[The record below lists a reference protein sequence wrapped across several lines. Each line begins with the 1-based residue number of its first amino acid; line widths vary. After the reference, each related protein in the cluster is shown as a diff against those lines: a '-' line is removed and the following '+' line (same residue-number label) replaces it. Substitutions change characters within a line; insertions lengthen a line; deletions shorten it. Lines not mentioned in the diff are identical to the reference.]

1 MSGACRMA
9 RVRRLVGICCAAL
22 LVAGCASTDDGSGEP
37 VPPFHPG
44 TVTTRETDSG
54 ADAKPADTFT
64 VVATG
69 DELIHPALTE
79 QAEADGGGRRDY
91 EPLLAGIKPVI
102 SSADLAICHMETP
115 IATADGPFKGYP
127 LFYVPPEIATAV
139 ADTGYD
145 TCSTASNHT
154 LDQGAEGVRTTLDT
168 LDAAKIGHTGS
179 ARTEQ
184 EAGTPLIR
192 VVRGVK
198 VGQVSFTF
206 GLNQGTEAP
215 EPWTVNELSVNA
227 VLDAARKA
235 RAAGAEVVIASIHWG
250 IENQH
255 EPTAEQKD
263 MARQILADPA
273 VDLIVGHHAH
283 VVQPFE
289 KIGDKWVAYGLGNS
303 VAKHEQPRGD
313 TEEGVIARFTFTKSD
328 TGWRVAKAEY
338 IPTLIDLG
346 PPIRLRNL
354 TTDSSVDPAR
364 KKEALDRTDQ
374 VVLSEGAGND
384 GLTRPEG

>member
-1 MSGACRMA
+1 MA
-9 RVRRLVGICCAAL
+9 RVRRLVALCCVAL
-22 LVAGCASTDDGSGEP
+22 LVAGCTDNNAGSGEP

-44 TVTTRETDSG
+44 TVTTQ
-54 ADAKPADTFT
+54 AKPTNSFT
-64 VVATG
+64 VVASG

-79 QAEADGGGRRDY
+79 QAEADGGGKRDY
-91 EPLLAGIKPVI
+91 GPLLAGIKPVV
-102 SSADLAICHMETP
+102 SAADLAICHMETP
-115 IATADGPFKGYP
+115 IATADGPFEGYP
-127 LFYVPPEIATAV
+127 LFYAPPEIAAAV
-139 ADTGYD
+139 AATGYD

-154 LDQGAEGVRTTLDT
+154 LDHGAEGVRTTLDA

-179 ARTEQ
+179 ARTEE
-184 EAGTPLIR
+184 EAGTPL
-192 VVRGVK
+192 VRDVNGVK

-255 EPTAEQKD
+255 EPTAEQRE
-263 MARQILADPA
+263 MAREILADPA

-313 TEEGVIARFTFTKSD
+313 TEEGVIARFTFTKAD
-328 TGWRVAKAEY
+328 TGWRVTKAEY
-338 IPTLIDLG
+338 IPTLVDLG
-346 PPIRLRNL
+346 PPIRLRDL
-354 TTDSSVDPAR
+354 TTDKTVDSSR
-364 KKEALDRTDQ
+364 KKEALDRTDE
-374 VVLSEGAGND
+374 VVLSEGAGD
-384 GLTRPEG
+384 AGLTRP